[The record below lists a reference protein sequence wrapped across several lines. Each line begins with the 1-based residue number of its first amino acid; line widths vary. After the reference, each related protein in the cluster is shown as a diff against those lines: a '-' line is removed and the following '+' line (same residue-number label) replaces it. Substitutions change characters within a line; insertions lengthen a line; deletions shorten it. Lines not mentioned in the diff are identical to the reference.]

1 MALIELTTSNE
12 VSSQV
17 QYSDD
22 FKQNFE
28 ALIRALQSGNEA
40 AAQEAFAA
48 LKRNFQK
55 VPRPSVRKGRRRVV
69 QKRQKITPTLLNK
82 TPA

>member
-17 QYSDD
+17 QCSDD

-28 ALIRALQSGNEA
+28 ALIQALQSGNGA

-48 LKRNFQK
+48 LKRSFQK
-55 VPRPSVRKGRRRVV
+55 VQRPSVRRGRRRVV